1 MLNIL
6 DFIDSKDIREYNK
19 DTKFTPIEQAV
30 LIELS
35 QKAVLSKKL
44 DGWNTLLDFYS
55 EEEFQSENV
64 GKLSECV
71 LDYPNNETAEK
82 PKTDNNISFRK
93 IISDTV
99 STYKSVLDKRY
110 DKDDDVI
117 YIAEFSENPEYRA
130 TIDDCRFFR
139 DYDSAYEYLVKCR
152 NEYIDDRLDISNI
165 NVSITREKFYTG
177 NNDDEIYK
185 YLFNSNLE
193 IADVYYPC
201 QLNNSEYFLSDFY
214 ISIPHLFKVGDL
226 VKVINGCEENNVYY
240 GVLGGLKEETENMHR
255 DIGDYTDMEK
265 YIDVVYEKNGKM
277 YYGHQHAVLTQLERC
292 TAEELPE
299 KESEM
304 LLLMSDTLKRN
315 ISAENLLQKYSHN
328 IDLCNKGE

>member
-19 DTKFTPIEQAV
+19 GTKFTPIEQAV
-30 LIELS
+30 IIELS

-44 DGWNTLLDFYS
+44 DGWNTLLDLYS

-64 GKLSECV
+64 GRLSKCN
-71 LDYPNNETAEK
+71 LDYTNKETAEK
-82 PKTDNNISFRK
+82 TKTDNNISFRK

-99 STYKSVLDKRY
+99 STYESVLDKRY

-130 TIDDCRFFR
+130 TIDDCRFFK
-139 DYDSAYEYLVKCR
+139 DYDSAYSYLVQSR
-152 NEYIDDRLDISNI
+152 NEYIDDGLDFSNI
-165 NVSITREKFYTG
+165 GVSITREKFYTG
-177 NNDDEIYK
+177 DNDDEIYK

-193 IADVYYPC
+193 IVDVYYPC

-214 ISIPHLFKVGDL
+214 ISIPHPFKVGDL
-226 VKVINGCEENNVYY
+226 VKVINGYEKNDVYY

-265 YIDVVYEKNGKM
+265 HIDIVYEKNEKM
-277 YYGHQHAVLTQLERC
+277 CCGHQHAVLTQLEKC

-304 LLLMSDTLKRN
+304 LLLMSDTLK
-315 ISAENLLQKYSHN
+315 EK
-328 IDLCNKGE
+328 